1 MFKKS
6 DPNFK
11 RKSSELENKFWRIVG
26 ATLTTKKSR
35 LEDNLLVVGSGR
47 SGTTWLAELLNYSLE
62 YRIVFEP
69 FSPLAIHYRVG
80 RGAGRGRHYVP
91 PEASFQYKDRV
102 KKYLLGH
109 VSNPW
114 VNRVQRSNRWSR
126 RIMVKAVRLNAML
139 GWMQHN
145 FPELKIIL
153 IVRDPYS
160 VAYSFAE
167 RKWNNVASRYTSQ
180 EDLMA
185 NFSQEQIDLL
195 QNPKGFFQEGIV
207 VWAIET
213 FMPLKDVVRSENVSS
228 VFYETLVN
236 NPKHELYRLAKFANH
251 AFNEKV
257 LDTLD
262 VKSTTAGKRSVVDK
276 SSKTFA
282 KRWQN
287 NISKEDQKYA
297 EKVLKSL
304 GLDKLYKSRNE
315 PAFKQ
320 PLDLRFLP

>member
-1 MFKKS
+1 MFKKP
-6 DPNFK
+6 DPNFR
-11 RKSSELENKFWRIVG
+11 RKSTELENRVWRIVG

-35 LEDNLLVVGSGR
+35 LENNLLVVGSGR
-47 SGTTWLAELLNYSLE
+47 SGTTWLAELLNYSME

-80 RGAGRGRHYVP
+80 KGAGKGRYYVP
-91 PEASFQYKDRV
+91 VEGNFKYKDRIRE
-102 KKYLLGH
+102 YLLGH

-114 VNRVQRSNRWSR
+114 VNRVEKSNRWSK
-126 RIMVKAVRLNAML
+126 RIMVKAVRLNTML
-139 GWMQHN
+139 GWLQRN

-167 RKWNNVASRYTSQ
+167 RKWNNVAGRYTSQ
-180 EDLMA
+180 ANLMSN
-185 NFSQEQIDLL
+185 NFSREQIDLL
-195 QNPKGFFQEGIV
+195 QSPKGFFQEGIV

-213 FMPLKDVVRSENVSS
+213 FVPLKEVVRGKNVSS
-228 VFYETLVN
+228 IFYEALVSD
-236 NPKHELYRLAKFANH
+236 PKHELHRLAKFANH
-251 AFNEKV
+251 TFSEDV
-257 LDTLD
+257 LDTLG
-262 VKSTTAGKRSVVDK
+262 VKSTTAGNRSVVDK
-276 SSKTFA
+276 NSKAFA
-282 KRWQN
+282 KRWQG

-304 GLDKLYKSRNE
+304 GLDKLYKGRNN

-320 PLDLRFLP
+320 PLDLQF